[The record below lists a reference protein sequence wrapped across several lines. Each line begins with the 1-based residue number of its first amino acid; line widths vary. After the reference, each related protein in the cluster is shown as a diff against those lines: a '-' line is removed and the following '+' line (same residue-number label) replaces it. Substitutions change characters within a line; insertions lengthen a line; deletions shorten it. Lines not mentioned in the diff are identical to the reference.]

1 MNRLI
6 YLKMKLVVSF
16 SMTCYQTDFS
26 IHDVEFM
33 EDNPEAEFIWV
44 VRKSGTHIFRIWKNQ
59 DLPPNG
65 VKVPY
70 LFSEA
75 TREHIVTDE
84 LNALQNSCTPHNHDF
99 YLIDPQNGTFRKIT
113 QKEAIEIL
121 SRNIENLN
129 NSWKQ
134 EAV

>member
-1 MNRLI
+1 MNRSI

-16 SMTCYQTDFS
+16 SMTYYQTDFS

-33 EDNPEAEFIWV
+33 EANPEAEFIWV
-44 VRKSGTHIFRIWKNQ
+44 VRKSGTHIFRIWENQ
-59 DLPPNG
+59 DLPPSG
-65 VKVPY
+65 IKVPY
-70 LFSEA
+70 LFSKA

-99 YLIDPQNGTFRKIT
+99 YHIDPQNGTFRKIT
-113 QKEAIEIL
+113 HKEAIEIL

-129 NSWKQ
+129 NIWKQ

>member
-1 MNRLI
+1 MNRSI

-44 VRKSGTHIFRIWKNQ
+44 VRKSGTHIFRIWENQ
-59 DLPPNG
+59 DLPQNG

-84 LNALQNSCTPHNHDF
+84 LNALQNSCLPHSHDF
-99 YLIDPQNGTFRKIT
+99 YHIDQRNGTFRKIT
-113 QKEAIEIL
+113 HREGIEIL

-129 NSWKQ
+129 NIWKQ

>member
-1 MNRLI
+1 MNRSI

-16 SMTCYQTDFS
+16 SMTYYQTDFS

-33 EDNPEAEFIWV
+33 EANPEAEFIWV

-59 DLPPNG
+59 DLPPSG

-70 LFSEA
+70 LFCEA

-99 YLIDPQNGTFRKIT
+99 YHIDPQTAYSGKFRIK
-113 QKEAIEIL
+113 KGL
-121 SRNIENLN
+121 
-129 NSWKQ
+129 KF
-134 EAV
+134 

>member
-1 MNRLI
+1 MNRSI

-33 EDNPEAEFIWV
+33 EDNPDAEFIWV

-84 LNALQNSCTPHNHDF
+84 FNALQNSCSPHSHDF
-99 YLIDPQNGTFRKIT
+99 YHIDQQNGTFRKIT
-113 QKEAIEIL
+113 HKEGIEFL
-121 SRNIENLN
+121 SRNLEKLN
-129 NSWKQ
+129 NIWKQ
-134 EAV
+134 EVV

>member
-1 MNRLI
+1 MNRSI

-44 VRKSGTHIFRIWKNQ
+44 VRKSGTHIFRIWENQ

-75 TREHIVTDE
+75 TREHIVADE
-84 LNALQNSCTPHNHDF
+84 LN
-99 YLIDPQNGTFRKIT
+99 DPQNGTFRKIT
-113 QKEAIEIL
+113 HKEGIEIL

-129 NSWKQ
+129 YIWKQ